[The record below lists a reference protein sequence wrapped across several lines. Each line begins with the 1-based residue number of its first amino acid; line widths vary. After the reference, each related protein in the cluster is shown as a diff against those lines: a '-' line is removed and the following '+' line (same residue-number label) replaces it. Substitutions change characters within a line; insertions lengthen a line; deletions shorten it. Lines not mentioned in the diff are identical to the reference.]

1 MTLIKEWLKNNW
13 ATLLVFVVVLSA
25 ALWIKGKFDESEAE
39 EIKHQYAEQMEVQR
53 KSFDSQI
60 KELNKI
66 NDEALAKQKEIGFQY
81 QRTLEGL
88 QQQYDEK
95 VAELEDVKKLKTK
108 ELTKQLT
115 DNPEVAVQD
124 LALRFGFDV
133 VIVPQET
140 DEAQ

>member
-1 MTLIKEWLKNNW
+1 MTL
-13 ATLLVFVVVLSA
+13 
-25 ALWIKGKFDESEAE
+25 
-39 EIKHQYAEQMEVQR
+39 
-53 KSFDSQI
+53 
-60 KELNKI
+60 
-66 NDEALAKQKEIGFQY
+66 FQ
-81 QRTLEGL
+81 
-88 QQQYDEK
+88 DI
-95 VAELEDVKKLKTK
+95 KKLKTK